1 VINNLMNWFVL
12 FVLKVVLRMILN
24 NKFIGE
30 IVIKFIL

>member
-1 VINNLMNWFVL
+1 MNWFVL

-24 NKFIGE
+24 NKFISE

>member
-1 VINNLMNWFVL
+1 MNWFVL